1 VVREGGFEMSLR
13 AVILIAASVIIGIA
27 FIATVSTET
36 FARDAG
42 MTRLNHSRHHHH
54 HQPAHHGGRV
64 GRSHFTR

>member
-1 VVREGGFEMSLR
+1 MVREGGFEMSLR
-13 AVILIAASVIIGIA
+13 AVILSAASVIIGVA

>member
-1 VVREGGFEMSLR
+1 MVREGGIEMSLR
-13 AVILIAASVIIGIA
+13 AVILSAASVIIGIA

-54 HQPAHHGGRV
+54 QPAHHGGRV

>member
-1 VVREGGFEMSLR
+1 MVREGGFEMSLR
-13 AVILIAASVIIGIA
+13 AIILSAASVIIGIA

-42 MTRLNHSRHHHH
+42 LLRLDHGRHH

-64 GRSHFTR
+64 HRGRPIAR

>member
-1 VVREGGFEMSLR
+1 MVREGGFEMSLR
-13 AVILIAASVIIGIA
+13 AVILSAASVIIGIV

-54 HQPAHHGGRV
+54 QPAHHGGRV
-64 GRSHFTR
+64 GRSHFTG

>member
-1 VVREGGFEMSLR
+1 MVREGGFEMSLR
-13 AVILIAASVIIGIA
+13 AVILSAASVIIGIA

-42 MTRLNHSRHHHH
+42 MTRLHHSRHHH

-64 GRSHFTR
+64 GRSHFAH